1 MIINERNRER
11 EKEESKLLY
20 PPKKTLQTYVRVLFY
35 KYIKNKK
42 PKTIDIL
49 GTQIHE
55 RFCAYYYYY
64 ERERKTTTTITKS
77 K

>member
-1 MIINERNRER
+1 MIINKRNRER
-11 EKEESKLLY
+11 ERRVEVIISS
-20 PPKKTLQTYVRVLFY
+20 KKTLQTYVRVLFY

-55 RFCAYYYYY
+55 RFCAYY
-64 ERERKTTTTITKS
+64 ERKTTTITKS